1 MTRKKQEPG
10 PAPDE
15 ESVEAEVREQVEAL
29 LAERDQ
35 LKAERDE
42 KHDQHLRAR
51 AELDNFR
58 KRAAR
63 ERSRLAAAA
72 KRDLVA
78 ALLPALDALDLAVR
92 HGDEG
97 PGELLEGVR
106 HARDALEAALAA
118 QGVERIPAGGSYDP
132 DLHQADAVVQTDQY
146 PDGAIVEELRPGYR
160 VGNLVARH
168 SSVVVAKK
176 PPEPGARE
184 ADGEDPAE
192 VEDGGAGE

>member
-1 MTRKKQEPG
+1 MTRKKQEPEPG
-10 PAPDE
+10 PDE

-35 LKAERDE
+35 LKTERDE
-42 KHDQHLRAR
+42 THDRHLRAR

-63 ERSRLAAAA
+63 ERAGMAAAA

-97 PGELLEGVR
+97 AGELLEGVK
-106 HARDALEAALAA
+106 HARDSLEAALAA
-118 QGVERIPAGGSYDP
+118 QGVERIPTGGAYDP
-132 DLHQADAVVQTDQY
+132 DLHQADAVVQTDQH
-146 PDGAIVEELRPGYR
+146 PEGSIVEELRPGYR

-176 PPEPGARE
+176 PPEPEARE
-184 ADGEDPAE
+184 ADGENPAVE
-192 VEDGGAGE
+192 EDGAEE